1 VTLAAPMP
9 APRAQKRAPPP
20 LTRSQT
26 APVPSPNIHRANN
39 DALRA
44 GELGSDQEMDD
55 DENKS
60 IRSSICKSPSW
71 TDHGWK
77 KEKKERKRLEKERK
91 EIKELEKRRK
101 KDEDKRKAAE
111 PKAEKRQNKQPPP
124 AAMDTQKMPT
134 GLRRNSIVSFISSR
148 STSQDNSR
156 RSSGDEKRVSGYSF
170 GSFKEKRSDST
181 PASSTELAP
190 DTLERF
196 RSSVGLGPP
205 QLPPLPHYQG
215 LGFHSR
221 NGSSETDRSK
231 SWGSDDAYQEAL
243 ARYARKI
250 GNEAT
255 AKLKK
260 PIDFSKQKELEAF
273 IAPNQTA
280 HHSLPLLSRSRTDT
294 DLMIIAPELKADHRG
309 RQQSPPVKEKDT
321 EDTKAAVKQE
331 PGYNRWSQAPPAKPP
346 VNGRDSRVECAVDR
360 LSRFPATTSADV
372 PPMPEVPPIHKQPAQ
387 ASQYPD
393 GSSYVHKSR
402 MYHQQAS
409 IAGFQDEQ
417 AVKKANEQA
426 VEDRH
431 LWSEVAPSQTTPGGS
446 AELVKQGLRTVS
458 FQPGSSIAKEE
469 SFGERQ
475 PHTHDSSLHDSR
487 DIVTLNRTQESSV
500 LIPDKYRG
508 FSRRKKPTDPRHNAG
523 ANEGNASSQD
533 NPRSPSPKPKSSGN
547 LVTRSAKDS
556 KSEDT
561 DKVRL
566 EPSDGKNNSQRE
578 SALEAPNVFS
588 HSRTRTASSQLF
600 NDDLPPSRSSRP
612 LPRSSTTP
620 VLITTKHLPALPSE
634 EKNAT
639 QPEIRRPFVPT
650 VTESSASRP
659 SSDSRVPAKAALGVV
674 VEGVNGDTI
683 GHKPS
688 IKRHSSNPLLQS
700 GLPPPSFDFLPPLKH
715 QPLTKPKRAS
725 FIRSSTTGPAPGST
739 SYFPNSAPP
748 KSPNADSS
756 LTIRPH
762 STLRPTSPAFH
773 ALQQQQRPS
782 ITSRRHTSAPSQPPP
797 IGSLTADLT
806 AAKAVQAPVRKLF
819 VICCKC
825 KYWHDL
831 PSELYEAMIM
841 PKKMVRDDGGGGE
854 GVQKEGV
861 LDAAV
866 KCPWCAHYMAKWC
879 CEGWLTGVLMG
890 QKMHP

>member
-1 VTLAAPMP
+1 
-9 APRAQKRAPPP
+9 
-20 LTRSQT
+20 
-26 APVPSPNIHRANN
+26 
-39 DALRA
+39 
-44 GELGSDQEMDD
+44 MDD
-55 DENKS
+55 DEIKS

-77 KEKKERKRLEKERK
+77 REKKERKRLEKETKETK
-91 EIKELEKRRK
+91 EIEKRKK

-111 PKAEKRQNKQPPP
+111 LKAEKRQNKQPPP

-156 RSSGDEKRVSGYSF
+156 RSSGDERRVSGYSF
-170 GSFKEKRSDST
+170 GSSKEKRSDST

-190 DTLERF
+190 DTLERL

-205 QLPPLPHYQG
+205 QLPPLPQYQG
-215 LGFHSR
+215 LGLHSR

-260 PIDFSKQKELEAF
+260 PIDLSKQNELEAF
-273 IAPNQTA
+273 IAPNQTG
-280 HHSLPLLSRSRTDT
+280 HHSLPPLSRSRTDT
-294 DLMIIAPELKADHRG
+294 DLITIAPELKADNRG
-309 RQQSPPVKEKDT
+309 RQESPLVKEKDT

-331 PGYNRWSQAPPAKPP
+331 SNNKWPQAQPAKPL
-346 VNGRDSRVECAVDR
+346 VNGKISNVEGAVDR
-360 LSRFPATTSADV
+360 SSGFPATTSADV

-393 GSSYVHKSR
+393 GSSYVHRSR

-431 LWSEVAPSQTTPGGS
+431 LSSEVAPSQITPGGS
-446 AELVKQGLRTVS
+446 AELIKQGLRTVS
-458 FQPGSSIAKEE
+458 LQPGSSIAKEE
-469 SFGERQ
+469 SFGDRQ
-475 PHTHDSSLHDSR
+475 SHTYDSSLHDSR
-487 DIVTLNRTQESSV
+487 DIVILNRTQDSSV

-508 FSRRKKPTDPRHNAG
+508 FSRRKKPTNDSSHNAG
-523 ANEGNASSQD
+523 ANEDNASPQD
-533 NPRSPSPKPKSSGN
+533 KPRSPSPKPKSSGN
-547 LVTRSAKDS
+547 LVRRSAKDS
-556 KSEDT
+556 KSDT
-561 DKVRL
+561 DKARP
-566 EPSDGKNNSQRE
+566 EPSNGKTNSHRE
-578 SALEAPNVFS
+578 STLEAPNVLS

-600 NDDLPPSRSSRP
+600 NDDLPPSKSSRP

-620 VLITTKHLPALPSE
+620 VLTTANHLPSLASE
-634 EKNAT
+634 EEKAA
-639 QPEIRRPFVPT
+639 QPEIRRPLVPAE
-650 VTESSASRP
+650 TESCTSRP

-725 FIRSSTTGPAPGST
+725 FINSSTTGPAPGST
-739 SYFPNSAPP
+739 SYFPNAAPP
-748 KSPNADSS
+748 KSPNVDSS
-756 LTIRPH
+756 LTVRPP
-762 STLRPTSPAFH
+762 STLRPISPASH
-773 ALQQQQRPS
+773 ALQQQQRTS
-782 ITSRRHTSAPSQPPP
+782 LASRRHTSAPSPPSP
-797 IGSLTADLT
+797 TGSLTADLT

-841 PKKMVRDDGGGGE
+841 PKKMVRTDGGGAE
-854 GVQKEGV
+854 GGRKEGL